1 MSTEST
7 ESTDAPDTGL
17 KARLKSDLTDAMR
30 SRDELTMATVRM
42 ALSAITNEE
51 VAGKAQRTLT
61 DEEVLV
67 VLTREAKK
75 RKESATAFRE
85 GDREERAVRE
95 EAEGEVLG
103 RYLPTQLGDDE
114 LAAIV
119 AEAVASSGATSMQ
132 QMGLA
137 MKSASAAVAGRAEG
151 GRVAALVRS
160 VLAAG

>member
-1 MSTEST
+1 MSS

-30 SRDELTMATVRM
+30 ARDELTMATLRM
-42 ALSAITNEE
+42 ALSAVTNEE

-61 DEEVLV
+61 DDEVLV

-95 EAEGEVLG
+95 EAEGEVLA

-114 LAAIV
+114 LATIV
-119 AEAVASSGATSMQ
+119 AEAVAASGATSMQ
-132 QMGLA
+132 QMGQA
-137 MKSASAAVAGRAEG
+137 MKAASAAVAGRAEG
-151 GRVAALVRS
+151 GRVATEVRK